1 MEKYTPDVVSIM
13 LGTNDAATG
22 GLTADIYK
30 KNLETIIE
38 KIRNKNKDAVIILRT
53 PTPMWNTGSR
63 EANIPQYIAKMK
75 QVADEQNLIYIDQY
89 TELQKAFNDY
99 GWLKKD
105 TVLFGNNLHPGANG
119 HLLMTRHFL
128 KGCGLWKEDSAI
140 ANLFYEMPI
149 NEKTSEITPEVIKTP
164 NRIGVSLEKL
174 KEDSK
179 SQIGAVHLKAVS
191 KASGQTY
198 ETDAE
203 AGEKL
208 IVLKNLPENQ
218 KYEVEVSAWL
228 KDRAEKTVFQKQEI
242 ELNNTL
248 EEAFDICLSDE
259 KVENLNE
266 GTTVGTFTVNEMA
279 PEGNYVF
286 SLCTGEGDTHN
297 PYLR

>member
-1 MEKYTPDVVSIM
+1 M
-13 LGTNDAATG
+13 
-22 GLTADIYK
+22 
-30 KNLETIIE
+30 
-38 KIRNKNKDAVIILRT
+38 
-53 PTPMWNTGSR
+53 
-63 EANIPQYIAKMK
+63 
-75 QVADEQNLIYIDQY
+75 
-89 TELQKAFNDY
+89 
-99 GWLKKD
+99 
-105 TVLFGNNLHPGANG
+105 
-119 HLLMTRHFL
+119 
-128 KGCGLWKEDSAI
+128 WKEDSAI

-297 PYLR
+297 PYFAIENGVLKTAKKLEEGKTYTIRLKAKKCRG